1 VDWFKSRPVPSL
13 AQEWTQRFIVQ
24 WAEGTGTPA
33 RLREPE
39 IVTNQ
44 FGIAVGQ
51 VDMEHPDFK
60 ATLELYIEIAV
71 EAVTQAARPK
81 QSNWDDYDTLTA

>member
-1 VDWFKSRPVPSL
+1 
-13 AQEWTQRFIVQ
+13 
-24 WAEGTGTPA
+24 
-33 RLREPE
+33 
-39 IVTNQ
+39 
-44 FGIAVGQ
+44 
-51 VDMEHPDFK
+51 MEHPDFK